1 MNSCLIRQSIVD
13 RDENVVAYK
22 LLARD
27 GTRQFICRIE
37 EPSPANEAIAN
48 KNHLTGLHRITDGQK
63 CFIEFN
69 RSLLLEN
76 AYTTLDSESTVV
88 EVSESEQFDAELV
101 DACRTVKK
109 KGYAL
114 ALDDFVDDPW
124 LQPLL
129 EYADLL
135 KVEFPILT
143 AEQHQRIIACA
154 GKYGFVAMAK
164 RIDTQEDF
172 ARARELGYTYFQGY
186 YYCRPRS
193 KSISGIPTS
202 QLHYLRLLQV
212 VNAAEFRIDAIEE
225 LIKNELSLTVKL
237 LQYLNS
243 PSFALRS
250 TVSSIRQAVT
260 LLGQRPLQKWV
271 SMITVSQLGQSKP
284 LVLLNASLA
293 RAKFLEVMGKRV
305 FTDDIAGDCFLVGML
320 SLLDAILDVPMP
332 EILCNLALAPS
343 IVAPLLGSES
353 PMNQLLD
360 LTRALDE
367 GEWRL
372 ISALASQMKIDE
384 DSVFAA
390 YEDAIVWAT
399 DVTENIK

>member
-22 LLARD
+22 LLVRD
-27 GTRQFICRIE
+27 GTRQLICRIE
-37 EPSPANEAIAN
+37 EPSSPIEAAANQ
-48 KNHLTGLHRITDGQK
+48 NHLTGLHRITDGQK

-76 AYTTLDSESTVV
+76 AYTTLDSDSTVV
-88 EVSESEQFDAELV
+88 EVSESEKFDAELV
-101 DACRTVKK
+101 DACCTVKK

-114 ALDDFVDDPW
+114 ALDDYVDDPW

-129 EYADLL
+129 EHTDLL

-143 AEQHQRIIACA
+143 AEQHRRIIACA

-172 ARARELGYTYFQGY
+172 TKARELGYTYFQGY
-186 YYCRPRS
+186 YYCKPKLS
-193 KSISGIPTS
+193 SISGIPTS

-250 TVSSIRQAVT
+250 TISSIRQAVT

-284 LVLLNASLA
+284 MVLLNASLA
-293 RAKFLEVMGKRV
+293 RAKFFEVIGKRV
-305 FTDDIAGDCFLVGML
+305 FTDAIAGDCFLVGML
-320 SLLDAILDVPMP
+320 SLLDAILDVPMA

-353 PMNQLLD
+353 PLNQLLD

-384 DSVFAA
+384 NSVFAA
-390 YEDAIVWAT
+390 YEDAIVWASEVT
-399 DVTENIK
+399 DNIK